1 MAYKK
6 PQPQPKAQQSFE
18 KEKTETSNDTGGAG
32 IRETSSWINMKGK
45 AIYVNIAEADLVVKD
60 GRVSFITSVTN
71 LRRLVDG
78 EIGGVKLGQFEE

>member
-6 PQPQPKAQQSFE
+6 PQPKAQQSFE
-18 KEKTETSNDTGGAG
+18 KTETSNDTGGSG

-71 LRRLVDG
+71 LRRLVEG
-78 EIGGVKLGQFEE
+78 EIGGVKLGQFED